1 MSGLGRHKE
10 TWISSMHKLKK
21 LKVKHQ
27 KTKRRIQFAMHT
39 GATFD
44 QVQTVQTVIPEL
56 DRHQYERLF
65 DDENPS
71 EGTTSELS

>member
-1 MSGLGRHKE
+1 
-10 TWISSMHKLKK
+10 MHKLKK

-39 GATFD
+39 GAVFD
-44 QVQTVQTVIPEL
+44 QVQTAQTVIPEL
-56 DRHQYERLF
+56 DWHQYERFF
-65 DDENPS
+65 DDEDSS